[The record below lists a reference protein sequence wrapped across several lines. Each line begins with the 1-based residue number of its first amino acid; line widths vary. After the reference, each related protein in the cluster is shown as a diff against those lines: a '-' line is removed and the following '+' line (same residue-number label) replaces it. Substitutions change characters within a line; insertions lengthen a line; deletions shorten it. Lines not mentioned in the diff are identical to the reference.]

1 MPTKIAE
8 VTLYSVPELSRIMN
22 VTTMSI
28 RNYIRQ
34 GYLKGQKLT
43 GRWFVTEE
51 DFEKFFN
58 KLS

>member
-1 MPTKIAE
+1 MPTKIE
-8 VTLYSVPELSRIMN
+8 EITLYSVPELSRIMN

-34 GYLKGQKLT
+34 GHLKGQKLT

-51 DFEKFFN
+51 EFKEFFN